1 MFNTQKGLIMASYT
15 PQYSNIPIGSTSE
28 VKGGLFHSRNK
39 DEAEAENNKRSTL
52 MLAAYQN
59 DLNVENW
66 MRNNEYNSPENQMAR
81 YRSAGL
87 NPNLIY
93 GQLQNADGVASANAS
108 PTNFYDG
115 PNELDMLQ
123 GVTDVGAKIG
133 SMVQSS
139 RQHKDNMAYQYDAL
153 KTNTRK
159 DVALALAQI
168 ASTYQSDKMKA
179 DTAKE
184 IARMNNTASSEAQDK
199 DLEFKREELSEQR
212 RLNDK
217 RIEQINAQ
225 IENDKTLTSA
235 QKAKLYAEVNN
246 IRKDTEQRELD
257 YARSVLLNKKYE
269 YEAQLEELQRK
280 GDMEAVKSWSALWNG
295 DFDQVDGKVIAR
307 TATTELWNL
316 LKDGLQ
322 AFAGARGASA
332 GRVVPKK

>member
-1 MFNTQKGLIMASYT
+1 MASYT
-15 PQYSNIPIGSTSE
+15 PQYSNVPIGSTSE
-28 VKGGLFHSRNK
+28 VQGGLFHSRNK
-39 DEAEAENNKRSTL
+39 DEAKAENNKRSTL

-66 MRNNEYNSPENQMAR
+66 LRSNEYNTPENQMAR

-93 GQLQNADGVASANAS
+93 GQMQNADGVAGANAS
-108 PTNFYDG
+108 PAQFYDG
-115 PNELDMLQ
+115 PNEMDILQ
-123 GVTDVGAKIG
+123 GVTDVGTKIG
-133 SMVQSS
+133 SMVQSK
-139 RQHKDNMAYQYDAL
+139 RQHSDNLVYQYDAL
-153 KTNTRK
+153 ETNTRK

-184 IARMNNTASSEAQDK
+184 IAKMNNTASSEAQDK
-199 DLEFKREELSEQR
+199 ELEIKRSELAEVQR
-212 RLNDK
+212 VNDK
-217 RIEQINAQ
+217 KIEQITSE
-225 IENDKTLTSA
+225 IENNKELTKA

-246 IRKDTEQRELD
+246 IKEDTKRRQLE
-257 YARSVLLNKKYE
+257 YAREALLNNKYE
-269 YEAQLEELQRK
+269 YEAILHELQVK
-280 GDMEAVKSWSALWNG
+280 GDMESAKSWTALWNG
-295 DFDQVDGKVIAR
+295 DWSNVDGKVIAR

-332 GRVVPKK
+332 GRGVPGRSNNR